1 MQTGSLDDLTERN
14 SAAMDQKSRPKPTKL
29 IGILRGQIDRIE
41 TLIRS
46 GYTLETIRQ
55 MLEEELDLPIK
66 IRTLET
72 CLYRVRKE
80 RKGSAQDA
88 RQTHHPTRTVTPFAG
103 PAPTSSA
110 RQPSLD
116 PDEGEKA
123 PEVYMPW
130 KPEKKINPNLLALK
144 ERLMQ
149 AKREKGS

>member
-1 MQTGSLDDLTERN
+1 
-14 SAAMDQKSRPKPTKL
+14 MDQKSKPKPTKL
-29 IGILRGQIDRIE
+29 VGILRGQIDRIE

-46 GYTLETIRQ
+46 GYTLEVIRQ

-66 IRTLET
+66 VRTLET
-72 CLYRVRKE
+72 GLYRVRKE

-103 PAPTSSA
+103 PAPTSPA

>member
-14 SAAMDQKSRPKPTKL
+14 STAMDQKSKPKPTKL
-29 IGILRGQIDRIE
+29 VGILRGQIDRIE

-46 GYTLETIRQ
+46 GYTLEAIRQ
-55 MLEEELDLPIK
+55 MLEEELGLSIK

-72 CLYRVRKE
+72 GLYRVRKE

>member
-1 MQTGSLDDLTERN
+1 MQMVSLGDLTERN
-14 SAAMDQKSRPKPTKL
+14 STAMDQKSKPKPTKL

-80 RKGSAQDA
+80 RKVAAQDT
-88 RQTHHPTRTVTPFAG
+88 RQTHRPTRTVTPSAG

-123 PEVYMPW
+123 PEVNTPW
-130 KPEKKINPNLLALK
+130 KPQKKINPNLLALK
-144 ERLMQ
+144 ERLLR
-149 AKREKGS
+149 AEREKGS

>member
-14 SAAMDQKSRPKPTKL
+14 STAMDQKSKPKPTKL
-29 IGILRGQIDRIE
+29 VGILRSQIDRIE

-46 GYTLETIRQ
+46 GYTLEAIRQ

-66 IRTLET
+66 VRTLET
-72 CLYRVRKE
+72 GLYRVRKE

-88 RQTHHPTRTVTPFAG
+88 RQTHRPTRTVTPSAG
-103 PAPTSSA
+103 PAPTSPA

-116 PDEGEKA
+116 PDEDEKA
-123 PEVYMPW
+123 PEITTPW

>member
-14 SAAMDQKSRPKPTKL
+14 STAMDQKSKPKPTKL
-29 IGILRGQIDRIE
+29 VGILRGQIDRIE

-46 GYTLETIRQ
+46 GYTLEAIRQ
-55 MLEEELDLPIK
+55 MLEEELGLSIK

-72 CLYRVRKE
+72 GLYRVRKE
-80 RKGSAQDA
+80 RKDSAQDA
-88 RQTHHPTRTVTPFAG
+88 RQTHHPTRIVTPSAG
-103 PAPTSSA
+103 PVPTSPA